1 MTATHN
7 TNGTASS
14 APVLYLALDLGASS
28 WKLAFSVGL
37 GQKPRIKTVTARS
50 TLSLIF
56 EIKAAKK
63 RFGLPEDAPVVCCY
77 EAGRDGFWLHRF
89 LLDQGV
95 SNQVVDSSSIEV
107 NRRRRRAKSD
117 SLDAVKL
124 VEMLIRWHNGERKV
138 WSTVHVP
145 TVEQEDQRQLHREML
160 KLKAERTAQGNSI
173 KGLLAGLGLCVIV
186 DETLPTQLENLR
198 QWDGAKL
205 PPLLHQRLLREFQRW
220 QLIDRPI
227 HELEA
232 ERMAKIRDDKTPHV
246 EKVRRLLNLKGIGD
260 NGAWLLVFE
269 FFAWRVIK
277 NRRELASLAGLT
289 PTPFA
294 SGESQREQGISK
306 AGNRRVRFMITE
318 LAWGW
323 LRYQP
328 ESELSQWYM
337 RRFGQGNKRL
347 RKVGIMA
354 LARKLL
360 IALWKYVE
368 GGEAPAGAEEL
379 GWDNKPRFKAVKSR
393 RQKEALQTG

>member
-1 MTATHN
+1 MSATHN
-7 TNGTASS
+7 ANSTASS
-14 APVLYLALDLGASS
+14 APVLYLALDLGNST

-37 GQKPRIKTVTARS
+37 GQKPRIKTINARS
-50 TLSLIF
+50 TLSLVM
-56 EIKAAKK
+56 EIRAAKK

-138 WSTVHVP
+138 WSTIYVP

-186 DETLPTQLENLR
+186 DETLPTQLQNLR
-198 QWDGAKL
+198 QWDNAKL
-205 PPLLHQRLLREFQRW
+205 PPLLHERLLREFQRW
-220 QLIDRPI
+220 QLIDRQI

-260 NGAWLLVFE
+260 NGAWLLVYE
-269 FFAWRVIK
+269 FFAWRLIK

-289 PTPFA
+289 PTPFS
-294 SGESQREQGISK
+294 SGESRREQGISK
-306 AGNRRVRFMITE
+306 AGNRRVRFMMTE

-368 GGEAPAGAEEL
+368 GGEAPAGAKVI

-393 RQKEALQTG
+393 RKKVLQTG